1 MQAFYEGELTLTS
14 LRSFIQPALFCLMQG
29 SSDSRE
35 LNESWLQRMIQ
46 ITTHPLLN
54 RFHFWAFNLSAAGPL
69 LHIIV
74 RLVSESHF
82 KTNRIS
88 PRSWSLS
95 KTPAERFKSL
105 SYILWYIYSLAV
117 VFSFDAD
124 ARSDFSLPYTKM
136 LRLISKDELK
146 EWEFYKLKITP
157 MIVFVI
163 IIQRIFPS

>member
-14 LRSFIQPALFCLMQG
+14 SRSFIQPALFCLMQG

-54 RFHFWAFNLSAAGPL
+54 RLHFWAFNLSAAKPL

-105 SYILWYIYSLAV
+105 LYIVWYIFSLAV
-117 VFSFDAD
+117 VFSFAIVW
-124 ARSDFSLPYTKM
+124 FSLKHLQMRGLIFHCHIQKCWGSSVKTNSRNENFVNWK
-136 LRLISKDELK
+136 LRPWLFL
-146 EWEFYKLKITP
+146 
-157 MIVFVI
+157 
-163 IIQRIFPS
+163 